1 MVEVSELG
9 LVEDRDDIVIA
20 GIEEEMMVPKGVL
33 IALVEVLN
41 MGKAEEGETP
51 EVLRA
56 VMEVGG
62 VTMFE
67 VPVLTTSVVEGV
79 LRDAVIK
86 VAGGD
91 VYVGVGTSVLA
102 VVNVP
107 VGGEGV
113 DVAWVAGIVGRVNG
127 GVVSVVSVGTSSV
140 VGKDGND
147 TGKLDAV
154 KVLLVTGVETG
165 DV

>member
-1 MVEVSELG
+1 METPELG

-33 IALVEVLN
+33 IALVEVLSI
-41 MGKAEEGETP
+41 GKAEEGETP

-56 VMEVGG
+56 VMEVG
-62 VTMFE
+62 VVAMFV
-67 VPVLTTSVVEGV
+67 VPVLATSVVEGV
-79 LRDAVIK
+79 LEDAVIN

-91 VYVGVGTSVLA
+91 ICVGVVTSVLV

-107 VGGEGV
+107 VRDEGV
-113 DVAWVAGIVGRVNG
+113 DVDWVAGIVDRVNG
-127 GVVSVVSVGTSSV
+127 RVRAVVSVGTGSV

-147 TGKLDAV
+147 TGELDAV
-154 KVLLVTGVETG
+154 KVLLVTGIETG

>member
-1 MVEVSELG
+1 METPELG

-56 VMEVGG
+56 VMEVG
-62 VTMFE
+62 VVAMFM
-67 VPVLTTSVVEGV
+67 VPVLATSVVEGV
-79 LRDAVIK
+79 LEDAVIN

-91 VYVGVGTSVLA
+91 ICVGVVTSVLV

-107 VGGEGV
+107 VRDEGV
-113 DVAWVAGIVGRVNG
+113 DVDWVAGIVGRVNR
-127 GVVSVVSVGTSSV
+127 GVEAVGSVGTGSV

-147 TGKLDAV
+147 TGELDAV
-154 KVLLVTGVETG
+154 KELLVTGIETG

>member
-1 MVEVSELG
+1 ME
-9 LVEDRDDIVIA
+9 DDIIA

-41 MGKAEEGETP
+41 IGKAEEGETP

-56 VMEVGG
+56 VMEVG
-62 VTMFE
+62 VVAMFV
-67 VPVLTTSVVEGV
+67 VPVLATSVVEGV
-79 LRDAVIK
+79 LEDAVIN

-91 VYVGVGTSVLA
+91 ICVGVVTSVLV

-107 VGGEGV
+107 VRDEGV
-113 DVAWVAGIVGRVNG
+113 DVDWVAGIVGRVNR
-127 GVVSVVSVGTSSV
+127 GVEAVGSVGTGSV

-147 TGKLDAV
+147 TGELDAV
-154 KVLLVTGVETG
+154 KELLVTGIETG

>member
-1 MVEVSELG
+1 ME
-9 LVEDRDDIVIA
+9 DDIIA

-41 MGKAEEGETP
+41 IGKAEEGETP

-56 VMEVGG
+56 VMEVG
-62 VTMFE
+62 VVAMFV
-67 VPVLTTSVVEGV
+67 VPVLATSVVEGV
-79 LRDAVIK
+79 LEDAVIN
-86 VAGGD
+86 VARGD
-91 VYVGVGTSVLA
+91 ICVGVVTSVLV

-107 VGGEGV
+107 VRDEGV
-113 DVAWVAGIVGRVNG
+113 DVDWVAGIVGRVNR
-127 GVVSVVSVGTSSV
+127 GVEAVGSVGTGSV

-147 TGKLDAV
+147 TGELDAV
-154 KVLLVTGVETG
+154 KELLVTGIETG

>member
-1 MVEVSELG
+1 METPELG

-33 IALVEVLN
+33 IALVEVLSI
-41 MGKAEEGETP
+41 GKAEEGETP

-56 VMEVGG
+56 VMEVG
-62 VTMFE
+62 VVAMFM
-67 VPVLTTSVVEGV
+67 VPVLATSVVEGV
-79 LRDAVIK
+79 LEDAVIN

-91 VYVGVGTSVLA
+91 ICVGVMTSVLV

-107 VGGEGV
+107 VRDEGV
-113 DVAWVAGIVGRVNG
+113 DVDWVAGIVGRVNRWVEAVG
-127 GVVSVVSVGTSSV
+127 SVGTGSV

-147 TGKLDAV
+147 TGELDAV
-154 KVLLVTGVETG
+154 KELLVTGIETG

>member
-1 MVEVSELG
+1 ME
-9 LVEDRDDIVIA
+9 DDIIA

-41 MGKAEEGETP
+41 IGKAEEGETP

-56 VMEVGG
+56 VMEVG
-62 VTMFE
+62 VVAMFV
-67 VPVLTTSVVEGV
+67 VPVLATSVVEGV
-79 LRDAVIK
+79 LEDAVIN

-91 VYVGVGTSVLA
+91 VCVGVVTSVLV

-107 VGGEGV
+107 VRDEGV
-113 DVAWVAGIVGRVNG
+113 DVDWVAGIVGKVNR
-127 GVVSVVSVGTSSV
+127 GVEAVGSVGTGSV

-147 TGKLDAV
+147 TGELDAV
-154 KVLLVTGVETG
+154 KELLVTGIETG

>member
-1 MVEVSELG
+1 MEFSELG

-33 IALVEVLN
+33 ITVVDVLN
-41 MGKAEEGETP
+41 IGKAEERETP

-91 VYVGVGTSVLA
+91 VYVEVGTSVLA
-102 VVNVP
+102 VVKVP
-107 VGGEGV
+107 VRGEVV
-113 DVAWVAGIVGRVNG
+113 DVNWVEGIVGRVNR
-127 GVVSVVSVGTSSV
+127 GVVSVVSVGTGFV
-140 VGKDGND
+140 AGKDGND
-147 TGKLDAV
+147 PGKLDAV
-154 KVLLVTGVETG
+154 KVLLVTGVATG

>member
-1 MVEVSELG
+1 ME
-9 LVEDRDDIVIA
+9 DDIIA

-41 MGKAEEGETP
+41 IGKAEEGETP

-56 VMEVGG
+56 VMEVG
-62 VTMFE
+62 VVAMFM
-67 VPVLTTSVVEGV
+67 VPVLATSVVEGV
-79 LRDAVIK
+79 LEDAVIN

-91 VYVGVGTSVLA
+91 ICVGVVTSVLV

-107 VGGEGV
+107 VRDEGV
-113 DVAWVAGIVGRVNG
+113 DVDWVAGIVGRVNR
-127 GVVSVVSVGTSSV
+127 GVEAVGSVGTGSV

-147 TGKLDAV
+147 TGELDAV
-154 KVLLVTGVETG
+154 KELLVTGIETG

>member
-1 MVEVSELG
+1 METPELG

-33 IALVEVLN
+33 ITLVEVLN
-41 MGKAEEGETP
+41 IGKAEEGETP

-56 VMEVGG
+56 VMEVG
-62 VTMFE
+62 VVAMFV
-67 VPVLTTSVVEGV
+67 VPVLATSVVEGV
-79 LRDAVIK
+79 LEDAVIK

-91 VYVGVGTSVLA
+91 VCMGMVTSVL
-102 VVNVP
+102 VMVNVP
-107 VGGEGV
+107 VGDEEV
-113 DVAWVAGIVGRVNG
+113 DMDWVAGIVDRVNG
-127 GVVSVVSVGTSSV
+127 GVEAVGSVGTSSV

-147 TGKLDAV
+147 TGELDAV
-154 KVLLVTGVETG
+154 KELLVTGIETG

>member
-1 MVEVSELG
+1 METPELE

-41 MGKAEEGETP
+41 IGKAEEGETP

-56 VMEVGG
+56 VMEVG
-62 VTMFE
+62 VVAMFV
-67 VPVLTTSVVEGV
+67 VPVLATSVVEGV
-79 LRDAVIK
+79 LEDAVIN

-91 VYVGVGTSVLA
+91 ICVGVVTSVLV

-107 VGGEGV
+107 VGDEEV
-113 DVAWVAGIVGRVNG
+113 DMDWVAGIVDRVNG
-127 GVVSVVSVGTSSV
+127 GVEAVGSVGTSSV

-147 TGKLDAV
+147 TGELDAV
-154 KVLLVTGVETG
+154 KELLVTGIETG

>member
-1 MVEVSELG
+1 METPELG

-33 IALVEVLN
+33 ITLVEVLN
-41 MGKAEEGETP
+41 IGKAEEGETP

-56 VMEVGG
+56 VMEVG
-62 VTMFE
+62 VVARFV
-67 VPVLTTSVVEGV
+67 VPVLATSVVEGV
-79 LRDAVIK
+79 LEDAVIN

-91 VYVGVGTSVLA
+91 ICVGVVTSVLV

-107 VGGEGV
+107 VRDEGV
-113 DVAWVAGIVGRVNG
+113 DVDWVAGIVGRVNR
-127 GVVSVVSVGTSSV
+127 GVEAVGSVGTGSV

-147 TGKLDAV
+147 TGELDAV
-154 KVLLVTGVETG
+154 KELLVTGIETG

>member
-1 MVEVSELG
+1 MEVSELG

-41 MGKAEEGETP
+41 IGKTEEGETP

-56 VMEVGG
+56 AVEVSG

-86 VAGGD
+86 VAGRD
-91 VYVGVGTSVLA
+91 VYVGVGTSVLV

-113 DVAWVAGIVGRVNG
+113 DVACVAGIVDRVNT
-127 GVVSVVSVGTSSV
+127 GVVSVVLVGTGFV
-140 VGKDGND
+140 AGKDGND

>member
-1 MVEVSELG
+1 METPELG

-41 MGKAEEGETP
+41 IGKAEEGETP

-56 VMEVGG
+56 VMEVG
-62 VTMFE
+62 VVAMFV
-67 VPVLTTSVVEGV
+67 VPVLATSVVEGV
-79 LRDAVIK
+79 LEDAVIN
-86 VAGGD
+86 VARGD
-91 VYVGVGTSVLA
+91 ICVGVVTSVLV

-107 VGGEGV
+107 VRDEGV
-113 DVAWVAGIVGRVNG
+113 DVDWVAGIVGRVNR
-127 GVVSVVSVGTSSV
+127 GVEAVGSVGTGSV

-147 TGKLDAV
+147 TGELDAV
-154 KVLLVTGVETG
+154 KELLVTGIETG

>member
-1 MVEVSELG
+1 ME
-9 LVEDRDDIVIA
+9 DDIIA

-41 MGKAEEGETP
+41 IGKAEEGDTP

-56 VMEVGG
+56 VMEVG
-62 VTMFE
+62 VVAMFV
-67 VPVLTTSVVEGV
+67 VPVLATSVVEGV
-79 LRDAVIK
+79 LEDAVIK

-91 VYVGVGTSVLA
+91 VCMGVVTSVLV

-107 VGGEGV
+107 VRDEGV
-113 DVAWVAGIVGRVNG
+113 DVDWVAGIVGRVNRWVEAVG
-127 GVVSVVSVGTSSV
+127 SVGTGSV

-147 TGKLDAV
+147 TGELDAV
-154 KVLLVTGVETG
+154 KYTV
-165 DV
+165 DQ

>member
-1 MVEVSELG
+1 ME
-9 LVEDRDDIVIA
+9 DDIIA

-33 IALVEVLN
+33 IALVEVLSI
-41 MGKAEEGETP
+41 GKAEEGETP

-56 VMEVGG
+56 VMEVG
-62 VTMFE
+62 VVAMFV
-67 VPVLTTSVVEGV
+67 VPVLATSVVEGV
-79 LRDAVIK
+79 LEDAVIN

-91 VYVGVGTSVLA
+91 ICVGVVTSVLV

-107 VGGEGV
+107 VRDEGV
-113 DVAWVAGIVGRVNG
+113 DVDWVAGIVGRVNR
-127 GVVSVVSVGTSSV
+127 GVEAVGSVGTGSV

-147 TGKLDAV
+147 TGELDAV
-154 KVLLVTGVETG
+154 KELLVTGIETG

>member
-1 MVEVSELG
+1 METPELG

-41 MGKAEEGETP
+41 IGKAEEGETP

-56 VMEVGG
+56 VMEVG
-62 VTMFE
+62 VVSMFV
-67 VPVLTTSVVEGV
+67 VPVLATSVVEGV
-79 LRDAVIK
+79 LEDAVIN

-91 VYVGVGTSVLA
+91 ICVGVVTSVLV

-107 VGGEGV
+107 VRDEGV
-113 DVAWVAGIVGRVNG
+113 DVDWVAGIVDRVNG
-127 GVVSVVSVGTSSV
+127 GVRAVVSVGTGSV

-147 TGKLDAV
+147 TGELDAV
-154 KVLLVTGVETG
+154 KELLVTGIETG

>member
-1 MVEVSELG
+1 METPELE

-41 MGKAEEGETP
+41 IGKAEEGETP

-56 VMEVGG
+56 VMEVG
-62 VTMFE
+62 VVSMFV
-67 VPVLTTSVVEGV
+67 VPVLATSVVEGV
-79 LRDAVIK
+79 LEDAVIK
-86 VAGGD
+86 VAGGE
-91 VYVGVGTSVLA
+91 VCMGMVTSVL
-102 VVNVP
+102 VMVNVP
-107 VGGEGV
+107 VGDEEV
-113 DVAWVAGIVGRVNG
+113 DMDWVAGIVDRVNG
-127 GVVSVVSVGTSSV
+127 GVEAVGSVGTSSV

-147 TGKLDAV
+147 TDELDAV
-154 KVLLVTGVETG
+154 KVLLVTGIETG